1 MESETASVREAI
13 LHAFFGKYSCKE
25 GKKPSSVCVLF
36 SFLFFS
42 LPLPFSFV
50 YAAYVFLLLLVGVQ
64 IG

>member
-25 GKKPSSVCVLF
+25 GKKPFECLCP
-36 SFLFFS
+36 LFFS

-50 YAAYVFLLLLVGVQ
+50 YAAYVFRLLVVGVQ